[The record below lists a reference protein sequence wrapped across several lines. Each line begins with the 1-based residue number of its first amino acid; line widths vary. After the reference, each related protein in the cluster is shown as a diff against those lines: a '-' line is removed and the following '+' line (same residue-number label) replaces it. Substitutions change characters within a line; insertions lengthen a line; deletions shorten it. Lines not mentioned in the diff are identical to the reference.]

1 MSALRTLRQLLDGGH
16 LLAQAEPVA
25 QVGATAAWL
34 MKVSEPRA
42 TAPPKL
48 PNIGR

>member
-1 MSALRTLRQLLDGGH
+1 MSRRSA
-16 LLAQAEPVA
+16 PI
-25 QVGATAAWL
+25 AAWL

-42 TAPPKL
+42 NAPPKL